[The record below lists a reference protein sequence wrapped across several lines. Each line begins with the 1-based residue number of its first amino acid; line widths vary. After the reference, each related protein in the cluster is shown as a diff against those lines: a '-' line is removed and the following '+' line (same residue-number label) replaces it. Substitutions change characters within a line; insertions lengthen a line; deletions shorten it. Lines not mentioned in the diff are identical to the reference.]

1 MKSKKGLNEKFISFL
16 DQIDDSHK
24 NDKLNL
30 NDKVLIIDGLNTFI
44 RSFSVNPAI
53 NEDGVHI
60 GGIAGF
66 LKSIRY
72 TLSVIKP
79 TRCIIVFD
87 GKDGSKRRRKIYPEY
102 KAQRKIKKRLNRNV
116 DWGTA
121 PANEEESMKLQLGR
135 LVEYLEYLPLTIV
148 SVDGI
153 EADDTMAYVS
163 KQFLSESKIVLMS
176 TDKDFLQL
184 VDDRVQVW
192 SPTKKKFYGKE
203 TIKEEFE
210 IESKN
215 FLMYRVLTGDSSD
228 NIPGIRGAGT
238 KTLQKRLPILF
249 EDKELSID
257 DLFKYISSSDDKTKL
272 MQNISNN
279 RDMLELNHKLMQLKD
294 VDISGRAKES
304 IQNICVAPIQKLLKP
319 KFMKMLLEDTINM
332 NIKNPQLWLKD
343 TFNVLNSFAINKE
356 DSNEG
361 Q

>member
-44 RSFSVNPAI
+44 RSFSVNPAK

-135 LVEYLEYLPLTIV
+135 LVEYLEYLPLTLV

-153 EADDTMAYVS
+153 EADDTMAYIS
-163 KQFLSESKIVLMS
+163 KQFLSDSKIVLMS

-184 VDDRVQVW
+184 VDNRISVW
-192 SPTKKKFYGKE
+192 SPTKKILYTPDKVKDEYG
-203 TIKEEFE
+203 IP
-210 IESKN
+210 SKN
-215 FLMYRVLTGDSSD
+215 LLTYRILDGDKSD
-228 NIPGIRGAGT
+228 NINGVQGAGL
-238 KTLQKRLPILF
+238 K
-249 EDKELSID
+249 SII
-257 DLFKYISSSDDKTKL
+257 KYIPSITEDDEFNAKNLLDFVESSDSKIKL
-272 MQNISNN
+272 LENIKNSSNLIKRN
-279 RDMLELNHKLMQLKD
+279 YLLMQLSK
-294 VDISGRAKES
+294 VDIPNHTKRKITDSIRRDIPELVKYKLQTMIMKDKLYSNISDFGSWVKEFLRL
-304 IQNICVAPIQKLLKP
+304 NHLKG
-319 KFMKMLLEDTINM
+319 
-332 NIKNPQLWLKD
+332 
-343 TFNVLNSFAINKE
+343 LNRDGE
-356 DSNEG
+356 
-361 Q
+361 